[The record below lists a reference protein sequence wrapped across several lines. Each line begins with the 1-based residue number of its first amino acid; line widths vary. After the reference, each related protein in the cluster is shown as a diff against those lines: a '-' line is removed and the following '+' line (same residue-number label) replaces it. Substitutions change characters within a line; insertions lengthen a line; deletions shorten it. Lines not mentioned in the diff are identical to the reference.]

1 MNHAA
6 SMDDRHIATAMGSK
20 VPPPPYFLF
29 DSINKN
35 PHKTIFFRTVP
46 SNFFSS
52 DYAKLNNMY
61 KEMYIW
67 KVLRPTNF
75 KDTEEPPTPR
85 PIHAGDGWKGGEIY

>member
-20 VPPPPYFLF
+20 VPPPLISYLIASTRIHTKQF
-29 DSINKN
+29 
-35 PHKTIFFRTVP
+35 FFRTGP

-61 KEMYIW
+61 KKMYIW